1 MILKKGAIVLL
12 SLDPVKGSEIA
23 KTRPA
28 VVVSNDV
35 CNEYSP
41 VITIVPCSSKL
52 DKVYVTEVLIKE
64 SLDKPSKACADQI
77 RTVDK
82 SRVVRILGEV
92 STTIMK
98 QIENAIMIHLDI
110 R

>member
-1 MILKKGAIVLL
+1 MILRKGLIVLL

-23 KTRPA
+23 KIRPA

-41 VITIVPCSSKL
+41 VVTIVPCSTKL
-52 DKVYVTEVLIKE
+52 DKIYATEVLIKE
-64 SLDKPSKACADQI
+64 GMDKPSKACADQI

-82 SRVVRILGEV
+82 TRIVKILGEIS
-92 STTIMK
+92 STTMR